1 MCSFSFRITAAVV
14 LQLTLAHDAAMHAG
28 KGASSGVGFAI
39 PIDTAKGLVE
49 QVLKYGKVV
58 RPVLGI
64 TIAPP
69 QTVRQIG
76 VEGVL
81 VLEVPSGGPADR
93 AGIKGTYRW
102 AARPPPYTL
111 YTATNF
117 SEFVIIQMVT
127 VRWIA
132 CQGAG
137 LAQHLKAQDTK
148 ERHALG

>member
-1 MCSFSFRITAAVV
+1 MRRYDTTCTSSS
-14 LQLTLAHDAAMHAG
+14 TLACTHALLPLLFNCC
-28 KGASSGVGFAI
+28 KFPSFQSFMMLPCVQARVRRLAWALPF

-102 AARPPPYTL
+102 TARPPPL
-111 YTATNF
+111 CPKFAPNF
-117 SEFVIIQMVT
+117 SQSRYCLYVE
-127 VRWIA
+127 
-132 CQGAG
+132 
-137 LAQHLKAQDTK
+137 
-148 ERHALG
+148 

>member
-1 MCSFSFRITAAVV
+1 
-14 LQLTLAHDAAMHAG
+14 MHAG

-76 VEGVL
+76 IEGVL

-102 AARPPPYTL
+102 AACSPPFTL
-111 YTATNF
+111 YIATNF
-117 SEFVIIQMVT
+117 SQFLIIQMVT
-127 VRWIA
+127 VCWIA
-132 CQGAG
+132 CQAAG
-137 LAQHLKAQDTK
+137 LAQHLKAQDTGR
-148 ERHALG
+148 RHALGYYL

>member
-1 MCSFSFRITAAVV
+1 MPQSDHTVS
-14 LQLTLAHDAAMHAG
+14 AG

-58 RPVLGI
+58 RPILGI

-81 VLEVPSGGPADR
+81 VLEVPSGGPAER
-93 AGIKGTYRW
+93 AGIKGTFRW
-102 AARPPPYTL
+102 LLMSRDGSCRIRGSSEAA
-111 YTATNF
+111 
-117 SEFVIIQMVT
+117 
-127 VRWIA
+127 
-132 CQGAG
+132 
-137 LAQHLKAQDTK
+137 
-148 ERHALG
+148 

>member
-1 MCSFSFRITAAVV
+1 M
-14 LQLTLAHDAAMHAG
+14 
-28 KGASSGVGFAI
+28 GFAI

-102 AARPPPYTL
+102 AAPPPL
-111 YTATNF
+111 F
-117 SEFVIIQMVT
+117 
-127 VRWIA
+127 
-132 CQGAG
+132 
-137 LAQHLKAQDTK
+137 AQSLPG
-148 ERHALG
+148 RS

>member
-1 MCSFSFRITAAVV
+1 MIPHARLQALLPALTCSFPFHSAVV
-14 LQLTLAHDAAMHAG
+14 GSQLSDTHDATTRAG

-76 VEGVL
+76 IEGVL

-102 AARPPPYTL
+102 AARPPPLCPKYCPKL
-111 YTATNF
+111 
-117 SEFVIIQMVT
+117 
-127 VRWIA
+127 
-132 CQGAG
+132 
-137 LAQHLKAQDTK
+137 LAILI
-148 ERHALG
+148 LLVC